1 MARIPRRVLEHFA
14 SIPLFSG
21 VSKNGLR
28 AIVAAAD
35 EITVREGKDLV
46 REGEHGRELY
56 VVVEGSVRVVR
67 KGRTVATMG
76 PGDFFGE
83 LALMSGAPRTAT
95 VTTETESTVMVLD
108 PRRFDVVV
116 DREPRVAKAVMAAM
130 AERLR
135 AVERSL
141 TH

>member
-1 MARIPRRVLEHFA
+1 MARIPKRVLEHFA
-14 SIPLFSG
+14 GVPLFAG

-95 VTTETESTVMVLD
+95 VTTEAETTVMVLD
-108 PRRFDVVV
+108 PRRFDVVM
-116 DREPRVAKAVMAAM
+116 DREPRVAKAVMATM
-130 AERLR
+130 ADRLR